1 MLSDTQVI
9 DIFKALADPNRLQV
23 FHLLLDTD
31 LTNSELMDATGLR
44 QNLLSHHLAI
54 LTDSLLVRAQRSI
67 GDARRHYY
75 AIDWQ
80 IATQFGDWW
89 MRQSPAQTLP
99 LPALNLPRRVLFLC
113 LRNTSRSLVA
123 ELLARLMAPDAIIP
137 YSAGIYEP
145 ELTPALPPVMLQ
157 VMGEKGVSPDGL
169 EAKSVQELDP
179 NLRFDYVVTVCDIAH
194 EHEGDYPTFPNAI
207 HLHWSLRDPVLG
219 VDDPQEQLQIARE
232 LYDEIY
238 LRLIVFVQ
246 RLGAARA

>member
-1 MLSDTQVI
+1 MLSDSQVI
-9 DIFKALADPNRLQV
+9 DIFKALADPKRLQV
-23 FHLLLDTD
+23 FQLLLDTD

-54 LTDSLLVRAQRSI
+54 LTDSRIVRARRSI

-80 IATQFGDWW
+80 VAVQFGEWW
-89 MRQSPAQTLP
+89 MRQSPTHALP

-113 LRNTSRSLVA
+113 LHNTSRSLVA
-123 ELLARLMAPDAIIP
+123 ELLARELASDALVP
-137 YSAGIYEP
+137 YSAGIYDP
-145 ELTPALPPVMLQ
+145 ESTPALPPVTLQ
-157 VMGEKGVSPDGL
+157 VLHEHKLSPDGL
-169 EAKSVQELDP
+169 EAKSVQDLDP

-207 HLHWSLRDPVLG
+207 HLHWSLRDPMLG
-219 VDDPQEQLQIARE
+219 VEDPQEQAQIAHD
-232 LYDEIY
+232 LYDEIR

-246 RLGAARA
+246 RLGAALA